1 MENIRK
7 LLKNYLKVS
16 DKMDN
21 TKGKLYLIP
30 TPIGNMDDLSKRIIN
45 TLKEVDVIFCEDTRT
60 TNILLNYLEIKKHLI
75 SNHKFNE
82 SKNITKIIKFLNDNK
97 KVGIVSDRGTP
108 IISDPGFIL
117 TQEVIN
123 AGFEVI
129 ALPGPTAFIP
139 ALIASGITP
148 QPFLFYGFL
157 DSKKAQRKKELD
169 KLKFETSTLIF
180 YEAPHRLEETIIDM
194 RDILGNNRKIS
205 ISREITKRYE
215 KTYRGTLNNI
225 IESIDEIK
233 GEFVI
238 IVSGNNEI
246 ESYDEISLLEH
257 INIYIDQGM
266 STMSAIKQ
274 VAKDRNMKKGDVY
287 DVYQK
292 ENKK

>member
-1 MENIRK
+1 MVNE
-7 LLKNYLKVS
+7 
-16 DKMDN
+16 
-21 TKGKLYLIP
+21 KGILYLIP
-30 TPIGNMDDLSKRIIN
+30 TPIGNMEDLSERIII

-60 TNILLNYLEIKKHLI
+60 TNILLNYLDVKKHLI

-82 SKNITKIIKFLNDNK
+82 SKNITKIIEFLNDNK

-117 TQEVIN
+117 TKEVIN

-139 ALIASGITP
+139 ALISSGIKP

-157 DSKKAQRKKELD
+157 DSKKSQRKKELD

-180 YEAPHRLEETIIDM
+180 YEAPHRLKETINDM
-194 RDILGNNRKIS
+194 KNILGNNRKIS
-205 ISREITKRYE
+205 ISREITKKYE
-215 KTYRGTLNNI
+215 KTYRGTLDSI
-225 IESIDEIK
+225 IQNIDEIK

-238 IVSGNNEI
+238 VVAGNKEI
-246 ESYDEISLLEH
+246 ESYDEISLLDH
-257 INIYIDQGM
+257 INIYMNQGM
-266 STMSAIKQ
+266 STMNAIKQ
-274 VAKDRNMKKGDVY
+274 VAKDRNMKKSDVY

>member
-1 MENIRK
+1 MNNQR
-7 LLKNYLKVS
+7 
-16 DKMDN
+16 
-21 TKGKLYLIP
+21 GKLYLIP

-60 TNILLNYLEIKKHLI
+60 TNILLNYLEIKNHLI

-139 ALIASGITP
+139 ALIASGIAP

-157 DSKKAQRKKELD
+157 DSKKSQRKKELE
-169 KLKFETSTLIF
+169 KLKFENSTLIF
-180 YEAPHRLEETIIDM
+180 YEAPHRLKETIIDM
-194 RDILGNNRKIS
+194 KDILGNNRKIS
-205 ISREITKRYE
+205 ISREITKKYE

-225 IESIDEIK
+225 IEKIDEIK

-238 IVSGNNEI
+238 IISGNNEI
-246 ESYDEISLLEH
+246 ENYDEISLLEH

>member
-1 MENIRK
+1 
-7 LLKNYLKVS
+7 
-16 DKMDN
+16 MDN